1 MRIVQIVTCVKILY
15 LEKKFSL
22 GCVTVRF
29 YRWENIVCWRL
40 HYFWKVLFSL
50 RICIHLINKL
60 HCNFAF
66 SVETFGTVKNC
77 VTWKLRYC
85 EKLRYLETALLWKT
99 ALLENCVTL
108 KNCVTWK
115 LCYFEKLR
123 YLKTVFFEKLRYLK
137 TVLFWKLRYLKTVF
151 FEKLRYSVKKR
162 CCLIIISLKLRWLGD
177 NCFYFRI
184 VYNENWTILRES
196 FALGCVTLKI
206 ALGCVTIKYCVR
218 VRYF

>member
-1 MRIVQIVTCVKILY
+1 MHNVLKVFC
-15 LEKKFSL
+15 
-22 GCVTVRF
+22 
-29 YRWENIVCWRL
+29 
-40 HYFWKVLFSL
+40 YFWLIVFYLKTALHFKFVFS
-50 RICIHLINKL
+50 
-60 HCNFAF
+60 
-66 SVETFGTVKNC
+66 G
-77 VTWKLRYC
+77 
-85 EKLRYLETALLWKT
+85 ETALLWKT

-206 ALGCVTIKYCVR
+206 ALGCVTIKYCVG

>member
-1 MRIVQIVTCVKILY
+1 MHNVLKVFC
-15 LEKKFSL
+15 
-22 GCVTVRF
+22 
-29 YRWENIVCWRL
+29 
-40 HYFWKVLFSL
+40 YFWLIVFYLKTALHFKFVFS
-50 RICIHLINKL
+50 
-60 HCNFAF
+60 
-66 SVETFGTVKNC
+66 G
-77 VTWKLRYC
+77 
-85 EKLRYLETALLWKT
+85 ETALLWKT

-108 KNCVTWK
+108 KNRVTWK
-115 LCYFEKLR
+115 LCY
-123 YLKTVFFEKLRYLK
+123 FEKLRYLK